1 MHSKWIKILFVI
13 MLVTVFTLLVIEI
26 KNMDN
31 KLEEMKIGR
40 ENLKKEIKTISD
52 AQKDLEQKNAELGQT
67 LREKQNAVDNLQS
80 QQKIQQKVIQDLKK
94 KNDLYL
100 KEINT
105 QKKKLKE
112 QEVSLKSESRV
123 MISRGTQEARRKIMM
138 ASTAYTPYCSGCS
151 GKTATGINLRANPG
165 LKVIAVD
172 PNVIPLGTK
181 VHVEGYGYAIA
192 ADTGGAINGGK
203 IDVLFY
209 SKSEALNWGRKTVT
223 VTILE

>member
-1 MHSKWIKILFVI
+1 
-13 MLVTVFTLLVIEI
+13 MLVTVFALLVVEI
-26 KNMDN
+26 KNMDK
-31 KLEEMKIGR
+31 KLEEITVER

-67 LREKQNAVDNLQS
+67 LREKQSDIDNLKA
-80 QQKIQQKVIQDLKK
+80 QQRVQQEVIKKLKE

-112 QEVSLKSESRV
+112 VSLQSESRV
-123 MISRGTQEARRKIMM
+123 MISRGTQEARRKITM

-151 GKTATGINLRANPG
+151 GKTATGINLRAHQG

-209 SKSEALNWGRKTVT
+209 SKSEAINWGRRTVT